1 MTALAET
8 GFGIALIPDKA
19 SGDAIF
25 KLHKT
30 LGALLPLVFELGTDK
45 EPHLTLL
52 QLYGPNLSQALTAVG
67 LLSETLTT
75 IELEIS
81 GISFVRPAWWFLDVE
96 LSSTLRDIH
105 DKIFHMLAPDLS
117 GPNKIDETKLS
128 HFTPLQRENFLKFG
142 YRFIGNAYNPHVTLG
157 KSLAHDGMEHKI
169 LEILTAELQNISSTL
184 VFDQLCL
191 FSLGPNGTTE
201 NVHFKT

>member
-1 MTALAET
+1 MSALAAT

-19 SGDAIF
+19 SRDAILKLHNTLHAIHPLGF
-25 KLHKT
+25 KLGK
-30 LGALLPLVFELGTDK
+30 ES

-52 QLYGPNLSQALTAVG
+52 QLYGPNLSQALTAVR
-67 LLSETLTT
+67 LLSETLKT

-81 GISFVRPAWWFLDVE
+81 GISFLRPTWWFLDVK

-105 DKIFHMLAPDLS
+105 DKVFHMLAPDLS
-117 GPNKIDETKLS
+117 GPNEIDETKLS
-128 HFTPLQRENFLKFG
+128 HFTPLHRENFLKFG
-142 YRFIGNAYNPHVTLG
+142 YRFIGEAYNPHVTLG
-157 KSLAHDGMEHKI
+157 KSLASDGMEHKI
-169 LEILTAELQNISSTL
+169 LEILTAELHNISSTL
-184 VFDQLCL
+184 IFDQLSL